1 MILCLRILKIL
12 EETVEEETDEYDGY
26 DSTGEIKRDLDESHR
41 GLKIR
46 FGMLFIL
53 TFFMGLITFLNDF
66 VFTSGTVAGK
76 QITVLGLN
84 LSFIGQ
90 SYSAEKFIYLNLA
103 FGVLGLVICSSVIVN
118 GFTKLFT
125 GRGDCDSVCAVSYT
139 VSLIATALQLGNTSY
154 LQLNYTYVY
163 CRRFGGLLFNTSES
177 FNGGARKRNFKLVS
191 GDSANIWQ
199 KRSKTNPPPPC

>member
-1 MILCLRILKIL
+1 MTLSEGLEGIDKLPTNGLNIDYSKQIIKETGPVPLTDPVLVEEKLKELSAKRKRKIRDFVL
-12 EETVEEETDEYDGY
+12 EDIEDPVEETVEEETDEYDGY

-76 QITVLGLN
+76 QITFLGLN

-125 GRGDCDSVCAVSYT
+125 GRET
-139 VSLIATALQLGNTSY
+139 VTAFVQYRIPFL
-154 LQLNYTYVY
+154 
-163 CRRFGGLLFNTSES
+163 
-177 FNGGARKRNFKLVS
+177 
-191 GDSANIWQ
+191 
-199 KRSKTNPPPPC
+199 